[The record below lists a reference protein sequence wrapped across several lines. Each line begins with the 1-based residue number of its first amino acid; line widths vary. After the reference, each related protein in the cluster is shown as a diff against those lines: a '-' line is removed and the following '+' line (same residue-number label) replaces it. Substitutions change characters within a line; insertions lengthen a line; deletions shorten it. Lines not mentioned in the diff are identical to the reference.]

1 MPPGDPNTRRGVT
14 LTVPSA
20 RTFHTRFLSPAR
32 GLEGSRAGCKAGVI
46 LPQPSHGG
54 AAVAKVQKICPLA
67 DC

>member
-32 GLEGSRAGCKAGVI
+32 GLEVSRAGCKARVI

-54 AAVAKVQKICPLA
+54 PAAA
-67 DC
+67 